1 MSIRFECSK
10 TNNFGIM
17 FGNKSN
23 PLAETPAPVFHV
35 GGIGSP
41 SRKLCPRIVSCV
53 DGVNC
58 FRKEARKSGS
68 VFWLVGTH
76 IHYAPQNTRMR
87 STWTSTTLGIVL
99 HSNSRAVVR

>member
-1 MSIRFECSK
+1 MSIRLECSK

-23 PLAETPAPVFHV
+23 PLTETPAPVFHL
-35 GGIGSP
+35 GRSGSP
-41 SRKLCPRIVSCV
+41 SRKLFPRVISCV

-76 IHYAPQNTRMR
+76 IHDAPYNTRTR
-87 STWTSTTLGIVL
+87 PPWPSATWGFVL
-99 HSNSRAVVR
+99 HSKSRAVV